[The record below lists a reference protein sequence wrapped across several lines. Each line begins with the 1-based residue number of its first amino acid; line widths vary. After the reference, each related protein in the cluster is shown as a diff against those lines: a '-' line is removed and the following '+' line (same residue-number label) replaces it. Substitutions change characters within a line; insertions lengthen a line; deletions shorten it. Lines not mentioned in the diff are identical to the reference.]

1 MPSPRPRSKEGVLYY
16 SLEDSML
23 HRALIARYERL
34 TRALSRRG
42 CGRQPFSGEV
52 RRMLNMIPYPGKV
65 DEQAAPIWLDLF
77 NPTEGERNEA
87 GALMGVDLPDRE
99 ALNGIETSNRLQV
112 RDGVLFISIPMIT
125 RDDEGHRQTTPIGF
139 VLSSERLA
147 TIRYAKS
154 QPFEI
159 VSAKF
164 AQVEASPTTSTELLV
179 DLFDAIVG
187 TLADALEAIALEM
200 QKISSD
206 TFHVPDD
213 NDHKAARSNK
223 EIRARLRTI
232 GRLGDHVSEIRNT
245 LLNVG
250 RAVGFACEI
259 MRSWSGNRF
268 DPRMATLKQDI
279 ASLDDYQD
287 HLSDK
292 TQFLLDAMV
301 GLIGIAQNDIFK
313 VLTIVSIVGIPPTLM
328 AGIYGMNF
336 KYMPE
341 YSWALGYPFGLA
353 VIAISAIIPLAWFKW
368 RGWF

>member
-1 MPSPRPRSKEGVLYY
+1 
-16 SLEDSML
+16 
-23 HRALIARYERL
+23 
-34 TRALSRRG
+34 
-42 CGRQPFSGEV
+42 
-52 RRMLNMIPYPGKV
+52 MIPYPGKA
-65 DEQAAPIWLDLF
+65 DGEAPPIWLDLF
-77 NPTEGERNEA
+77 NPTEGERHEA

-99 ALNGIETSNRLQV
+99 ALGGIETSRRLRV
-112 RDGVLFISIPMIT
+112 RDGVLFISVPMIAG
-125 RDDEGHRQTTPIGF
+125 DDKGHPQTTPIGF

-147 TIRYAKS
+147 TIRYAQS
-154 QPFEI
+154 PPFDI
-159 VSAKF
+159 VAAKF
-164 AQVEASPTTSTELLV
+164 AQAEASPTTSTDLLL

-187 TLADALEAIALEM
+187 TLADALESIASEM
-200 QKISSD
+200 QKISSH

-213 NDHKAARSNK
+213 NGHKAIRSNRV
-223 EIRARLRTI
+223 IRARLRTI

-250 RAVGFACEI
+250 RAVGFTCEI
-259 MRSWSGNRF
+259 TRPWNGTRF
-268 DPRMATLKQDI
+268 DPRMANLKQDI
-279 ASLDDYQD
+279 ASLDDYQV

-313 VLTIVSIVGIPPTLM
+313 ILTIVSIVGIPPTLM

-341 YSWALGYPFGLA
+341 YGWALGYPYGMA
-353 VIAISAIIPLAWFKW
+353 VIAVSAIIPLAWFKW